1 MSQAAETD
9 RQLKRFIPYLSL
21 FRQAFSN
28 FSANDPVRMAGATAF
43 FAFFALPSIVV
54 ILNKVL
60 GTFVNTRH
68 HSMSRQ
74 LFGQLA
80 ELFGPQSARQLQDI
94 SRHLQARQTDRIELT
109 ITIVVLLLSATT
121 LFAVVKNSLN
131 QLWNVKATARHS
143 VLYGL
148 RDRLVALCLI
158 LASGLLFLLS
168 ATLVQ
173 RLSLPMYAPTT
184 VTETW
189 ESISEVPGFLRFV
202 ISFVVM
208 AVWFAMLFT
217 VIPDVRVPAS
227 AVRVGAGVT
236 SALFLLG
243 EWTLTRLLTYGQL
256 RTLHGGAGAITL
268 VLLFV
273 FYCSLIFYYGAAF
286 TRQYAKWAHADV
298 SPGSHAVGYTITE
311 VDEEKGA
318 V

>member
-1 MSQAAETD
+1 M
-9 RQLKRFIPYLSL
+9 KRFIPYLSL

-80 ELFGPQSARQLQDI
+80 ELFGPQSAQQLQDI
-94 SRHLQARQTDRIELT
+94 SRHLQARQADRIELT

-131 QLWNVKATARHS
+131 QLWNVKAAARHS
-143 VLYGL
+143 LLYGL

-184 VTETW
+184 VT
-189 ESISEVPGFLRFV
+189 
-202 ISFVVM
+202 
-208 AVWFAMLFT
+208 
-217 VIPDVRVPAS
+217 
-227 AVRVGAGVT
+227 
-236 SALFLLG
+236 
-243 EWTLTRLLTYGQL
+243 
-256 RTLHGGAGAITL
+256 
-268 VLLFV
+268 
-273 FYCSLIFYYGAAF
+273 
-286 TRQYAKWAHADV
+286 
-298 SPGSHAVGYTITE
+298 
-311 VDEEKGA
+311 
-318 V
+318 